1 MISRLSSDS
10 NKGVNRWS
18 GLTKAAR
25 RRAAIAMVLGT
36 AVIPIIGGLPG
47 SGRASASTV
56 PTINWAGYAAAASGG
71 NAFTYIS
78 GGWTVPA
85 ITSGSSSTG
94 SYSSIWVGID
104 GFNNQTL
111 EQTGTEADY
120 YNGRPHYFAWWEIL
134 PAPETP
140 ISNMAISP
148 GDRMFASVRYIG
160 GGNFVLSLDD
170 LTTNTT
176 FSTTQSN
183 PTAPRSSV
191 EWIAEDT
198 QVNGSVGALA
208 NYGSVKF
215 NSTTASVNGSSP
227 VPISS
232 LAGYSSVVLI
242 PTSSSNFGAYPFPLN
257 SNGQGFN
264 VTVTPPSAS
273 TLIWSPTGS
282 AAGNDT
288 SGNWD
293 TSTTSWVGANG
304 GSAWTTGD
312 WAEFGAGTTSSATI
326 TLQAAISAAGIAFNP
341 GGPAGGNYYTI
352 ASAASGDTLTVTGGA
367 ILANSNDEISAPIDF
382 TNGLVLSGIGTLTLT
397 GANTN
402 TVGTTINPGASLLV
416 NSGAAFGT
424 AAVQDF
430 GTLGIAGGTG
440 NLTISNNLTE
450 GQSGSLVV
458 RVGGP
463 QSGQSDH
470 YTINGTAAIDGN
482 ITVTLQNGYVPANG
496 TSLNV
501 LTAGTLTGNFSS
513 LTFTQ
518 HPIDLFATTTAT
530 PSDINL
536 LFTIQM
542 PSLVPFALTANQTA
556 VAQYLDSTDG
566 YNGQSNPSSAYLQ
579 LINAIGSQY
588 SAQIPYTLDL
598 LSPIDFQ
605 AFPQVAIQNGI
616 NLDQT
621 ISSHLLNL
629 DAGATG
635 FDSSGFTMLNP
646 GQQGGSSLTL
656 DQMLRD
662 QSRMVTLDAGLPS
675 YLAYPAANPY
685 SPSAGGGQ
693 RWSAFITGA
702 AQFDSYADTSS
713 IGSSNITTENATL
726 GADYA
731 FFKFLSVGAF
741 FNYDHSDINL
751 DSFGSTGAVDGYTPG
766 VYADLHGAHW
776 FLDGMAA
783 YTYMDN
789 SETRNIAINSYSATA
804 HGNFSGSSYNGS
816 ADLGYRLYSTSS
828 NPYSPLQGWTLIP
841 MISVGYT
848 HADFNSFSETGGGVA
863 GLNVSS
869 MSADSFRSMLSAT
882 FLYTIHLSHQS
893 TLVPGILLG
902 WRHEYLNNSQGIT
915 AQLQGA
921 GTGNFTV
928 NTASPSRDVAVIAPS
943 LNINFNKNVSGF
955 VNYELDLGSDK
966 FQAQQVFA
974 GLAVSF

>member
-1 MISRLSSDS
+1 MNRKFASVNSKS
-10 NKGVNRWS
+10 GNRWP
-18 GLTKAAR
+18 TITAAAR
-25 RRAAIAMVLGT
+25 RRAALSIVL
-36 AVIPIIGGLPG
+36 AAASIPLIGGLAD
-47 SGRASASTV
+47 SERALATNV
-56 PTINWAGYAAAASGG
+56 HTTNWAGYEAIASGG

-85 ITSGSSSTG
+85 VTSGSSSAS

-104 GFNNQTL
+104 GANNSTL
-111 EQTGTEADY
+111 EQTGTEEDY
-120 YNGRPHYFAWWEIL
+120 VGGSPRYDAWWEIL
-134 PAPETP
+134 PAPETVITSMP
-140 ISNMAISP
+140 ISP
-148 GDRMFASVRYIG
+148 GDRMFASVRHIG

-170 LTTNTT
+170 LTTNTS
-176 FSTTQSN
+176 FSTTQPN
-183 PTAPRSSV
+183 PSAPRSSV

-198 QVNGSVGALA
+198 QVNGVIGALA
-208 NYGSVKF
+208 NYGTVKF
-215 NSTTASVNGSSP
+215 TGTTASVNGSSP

-232 LAGYSSVVLI
+232 LSGYSGVVLR
-242 PTSSSNFGAYPFPLN
+242 PTSSANLGAYPFPLN
-257 SNGQGFN
+257 SNGQGFT
-264 VTVTPPSAS
+264 VTVTPPQAS
-273 TLIWSPTGS
+273 TLTWAPSGS
-282 AAGNDT
+282 TSGNDV

-293 TSTTSWVGANG
+293 TTTTNWVGATGSGVWTNG
-304 GSAWTTGD
+304 D
-312 WAEFGAGTTSSATI
+312 VAEFGAGTTSSATI
-326 TLQAAISAAGIAFNP
+326 TLQAAVSAAGVAFNP

-352 ASAASGDTLTVTGGA
+352 ASAGSGDTLTVTGGA
-367 ILANSNDEISAPIDF
+367 ILANSNDVISAPIDF

-397 GANTN
+397 GSNTN

-416 NSGAAFGT
+416 NSQAAFGT

-430 GTLGIAGGTG
+430 GTLGIAGATG
-440 NLTISNNLTE
+440 NLTIPNNLSE
-450 GQSGSLVV
+450 GQSGALVV

-463 QSGQSDH
+463 QSGQYDQ
-470 YTINGTAAIDGN
+470 YTVNGSAAIDGN
-482 ITVTLQNGYVPANG
+482 LTVTLLNGYIPAAG
-496 TSLNV
+496 TSLDV
-501 LTAGTLTGNFSS
+501 LTANAVTGNFSS
-513 LTFTQ
+513 ITLTS
-518 HPIDLFATTTAT
+518 HPIALTAMTTAT
-530 PSDINL
+530 ASDINL
-536 LFTIQM
+536 LFGWQM
-542 PSLVPFALTANQTA
+542 PSLVPYALTSNQTA

-566 YNGQSNPSSAYLQ
+566 YNGQSNPSSSYLQ
-579 LINAIGSQY
+579 LINSLGSQY
-588 SAQIPYTLDL
+588 SQQIPFTLDM
-598 LSPIDFQ
+598 LSPIDLQ

-646 GQQGGSSLTL
+646 GQQGGSALAL
-656 DQMLRD
+656 DQMLQN

-675 YLAYPAANPY
+675 YLGYSAANPY
-685 SPSAGGGQ
+685 GPSTGGQ
-693 RWSAFITGA
+693 NWSAFITGA
-702 AQFDSYADTSS
+702 AQFDSYSDTSS
-713 IGSSNITTENATL
+713 IGSSNVTTENATL

-731 FFKFLSVGAF
+731 FFKYLSVGAF
-741 FNYDHSDINL
+741 FNYDHSDIDL
-751 DSFGSTGAVDGYTPG
+751 DSFGSTGTVDGYTPG

-789 SETRNIAINSYSATA
+789 SESRNIGINNYSVTA

-816 ADLGYRLYSTSS
+816 ADLGYRLYSTSP
-828 NPYSPLQGWTLIP
+828 NPYSPLSGWTLIP
-841 MISVGYT
+841 MVSLGYT
-848 HADFNSFSETGGGVA
+848 HADFNSFSETGAEAA

-955 VNYELDLGSDK
+955 VDYELDLGSNK